1 MLRRSRSVS
10 DPRWSPAGTRL
21 AWVEGYDGRSDLLVA
36 PGDGTGPALVVTADC
51 GVGGGYAWVD
61 DDTLVG
67 GADGRLVVVHA
78 DGGVERTLTRDGR
91 AFGPVVSA
99 RGVVACAVE
108 QDDACDV
115 ATVPVDGSAWP
126 ERVSHAD
133 FAWDPSWSPDGRSLV

>member
-61 DDTLVG
+61 DDTLVVG

-91 AFGPVVSA
+91 AFGPAVSA
-99 RGVVACAVE
+99 RGVVACAIE
-108 QDDACDV
+108 HDDACDV
-115 ATVPVDGSAWP
+115 ATVPVDGSAWRG
-126 ERVSHAD
+126 RVSEGG
-133 FAWDPSWSPDGRSLV
+133 FGLQAWWET